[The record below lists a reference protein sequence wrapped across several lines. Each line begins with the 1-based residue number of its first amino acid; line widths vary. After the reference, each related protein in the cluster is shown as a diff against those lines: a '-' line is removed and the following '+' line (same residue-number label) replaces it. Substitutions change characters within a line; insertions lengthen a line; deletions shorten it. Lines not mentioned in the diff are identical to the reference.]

1 MSERTPLTR
10 SRKVP
15 SGELLLKMQVTAVP
29 LAGMIGLVSGS
40 ALNLSEKGN
49 ELLAILRQDSA
60 GKQCRRDTC
69 GEIQVPR
76 WLLN

>member
-60 GKQCRRDTC
+60 GK
-69 GEIQVPR
+69 
-76 WLLN
+76 